1 MRKIKNVLAI
11 LLGAAIMLGSS
22 VMVGAKNDNF
32 IFNLYTTQTSGV
44 NIKEDTADAV
54 VNTLSVSSTGNS
66 VGYAV
71 IGYNKTTGAKEY
83 ATAKMYYA
91 GSGVLG
97 KKYLSYFSGYA
108 WVGASRYL
116 EASKLYDSPNVN
128 VSGRWAS

>member
-11 LLGAAIMLGSS
+11 LLGATIMLGSS

-97 KKYLSYFSGYA
+97 KNICLISAAMLG
-108 WVGASRYL
+108 
-116 EASKLYDSPNVN
+116 
-128 VSGRWAS
+128 

>member
-11 LLGAAIMLGSS
+11 LLGATIMLGSS

-66 VGYAV
+66 VGYSLINV
-71 IGYNKTTGAKEY
+71 KSFHLRRKDFEIQPTDQ
-83 ATAKMYYA
+83 
-91 GSGVLG
+91 
-97 KKYLSYFSGYA
+97 
-108 WVGASRYL
+108 WV
-116 EASKLYDSPNVN
+116 
-128 VSGRWAS
+128 